1 MNYPWVA
8 HRSYYASCLVPHNLN
23 LDTLHNEHDIFFH
36 SISLCHWLNGGIK
49 CLQSAQLQQLAR
61 IPINFISKDKDCIKM
76 PSQSSVAIHCHC
88 SAQAPHLQPKNI
100 HGWFWSGSGAR
111 IPATNVTAPGWK
123 SNPWSHTGY
132 LSQVTRTT
140 DH

>member
-1 MNYPWVA
+1 M
-8 HRSYYASCLVPHNLN
+8 S
-23 LDTLHNEHDIFFH
+23 
-36 SISLCHWLNGGIK
+36 IK

-132 LSQVTRTT
+132 LSQVTWPAV
-140 DH
+140 